1 MKKIIIALLMCL
13 PFTVMAQGSLK
24 IGIFNSQE
32 VITIMPEYNAGM
44 SELENMNLKYQT
56 EAKKLQE
63 ELEKKYQEYTAT
75 AETLDAAIRQY
86 KETELARLQQ
96 SIQEFATNAENT
108 LKKKQQELMMPII
121 NKIQQA
127 IKKVGDENNFTY
139 IIDNAA
145 NVVPYISPNAEN
157 VLPLIKKALNIQ

>member
-1 MKKIIIALLMCL
+1 MKKIIIALLLAL
-13 PFTVMAQGSLK
+13 PFTVMAEDLK

-32 VITIMPEYNAGM
+32 VITILPDYNTAM
-44 SELENMNLKYQT
+44 SELENINLKYQT
-56 EAKKLQE
+56 EGKKLQE
-63 ELEKKYQEYTAT
+63 ELEKKYQEYAST
-75 AETLDAAIRQY
+75 AETLDPAIRQY

-96 SIQEFATNAENT
+96 SIQEFATNAETT

-145 NVVPYISPNAEN
+145 NVVPYVSPKAEN

>member
-1 MKKIIIALLMCL
+1 MKKIIIALLLAL
-13 PFTVMAQGSLK
+13 PFAVMAEDLK

-32 VITIMPEYNAGM
+32 VITILPDYNTAM
-44 SELENMNLKYQT
+44 SELENINLKYQT
-56 EAKKLQE
+56 EGKKLQE
-63 ELEKKYQEYTAT
+63 ELEKKYQEYAST
-75 AETLDAAIRQY
+75 AETLDPAIRQY
-86 KETELARLQQ
+86 KETELALIQQ
-96 SIQEFATNAENT
+96 SIQEFATNAETT

-145 NVVPYISPNAEN
+145 NVVPYVSPKAEN

>member
-1 MKKIIIALLMCL
+1 MKKIIIALLLAL
-13 PFTVMAQGSLK
+13 PFTVMAEDLK

-32 VITIMPEYNAGM
+32 VITILPDYNTAM
-44 SELENMNLKYQT
+44 SELENINLKYQT
-56 EAKKLQE
+56 EGKKLQE
-63 ELEKKYQEYTAT
+63 DLEKKYQEYAST
-75 AETLDAAIRQY
+75 AETLDPAIRQY

-96 SIQEFATNAENT
+96 SIQEFATNAETT

-145 NVVPYISPNAEN
+145 NVVPYVSPKAEN